1 MSKNL
6 IYTIGHSTHPI
17 GYFIQ
22 LLEKYGVNCLIDV
35 RTVPSSSY
43 NPQYNQYPFQ
53 AKLKENGIQYLHFA
67 EEFGARRLDTDLLTP
82 DGKVDFDKV
91 RATWAFKHGLERLWQ
106 GIEKGFTIGLVC
118 SEAEPLDCHRFSM
131 VCPALISDGFQVSH
145 ILKDG
150 SMMTNAELESEMIKQ
165 LEPKLPQPDIFTPE
179 VTDEMR
185 LKAAY
190 KIISAQVAFSAAKY
204 ISKLDLDE

>member
-17 GYFIQ
+17 EYFIQ

-43 NPQYNQYPFQ
+43 NPQYNQYPLQ
-53 AKLKENGIQYLHFA
+53 ARLKEKKIQYLHFA
-67 EEFGARRLDTDLLTP
+67 EEFGARRLDPDLLTP
-82 DGKVDFDKV
+82 EGKVDFNKV
-91 RATWAFKHGLERLWQ
+91 RSTWAFKHGIERIWQ
-106 GIEKGFTIGLVC
+106 GIEKGFTIALVC
-118 SEAEPLDCHRFSM
+118 SEAEPIECHRFSM
-131 VCPALISDGFQVSH
+131 ICPALIQDGFEVSH

-150 SMMTNAELESEMIKQ
+150 TLMTNLELENEMLTQ

-179 VTDEMR
+179 VTDETR
-185 LKAAY
+185 LEAAY
-190 KIISAQVAFSAAKY
+190 KIIEGQVAFSAAKY
-204 ISKLDLDE
+204 LSKLDTDE

>member
-17 GYFIQ
+17 EYFIQ
-22 LLEKYGVNCLIDV
+22 LLQKYGVNCLIDV
-35 RTVPSSSY
+35 RTVASSTY
-43 NPQYNQYPFQ
+43 NPQYNQLPFQ
-53 AKLKENGIQYLHFA
+53 AKLKEKKIQYLHFA
-67 EEFGARRLDTDLLTP
+67 DEFGARRLDPDLLTP

-106 GIEKGFTIGLVC
+106 GIEKGFTIALVC

-131 VCPALISDGFQVSH
+131 ICPALILDGFQVSH

-150 SMMTNAELESEMIKQ
+150 SVMTNAELESEMIEQ

-185 LKAAY
+185 LEAAY
-190 KIISAQVAFSAAKY
+190 KIISGQVAFSAAKY
-204 ISKLDLDE
+204 LSKQDSDE